1 MAKAKVV
8 TALALTVV
16 MLVVM
21 TGLAA
26 ADCPEQIE
34 ILPDG
39 SSGHP
44 GNLTELGSP
53 LVINNDGVTPTNI
66 DIGLWDYLSDS
77 PAGQPHTMKVWI
89 APISA
94 GASANDINITVTER
108 SGGATASG
116 VGTSTSPVVLNW
128 TQDNAGN
135 SAFDYIDLS
144 LISHGP
150 DGAKYQLNVED
161 TGYCAGNC
169 TDPNVAKDHDLENLE
184 LHNVPEFAT
193 IAIPVAAILGLLFF
207 YNHRKRKE
215 E

>member
-1 MAKAKVV
+1 MGKAKVI
-8 TALALTVV
+8 TALALTTV

-44 GNLTELGSP
+44 KNLTELGSP

-77 PAGQPHTMKVWI
+77 PAGQKHTMKVWI

-116 VGTSTSPVVLNW
+116 VGTLTSPVVLIW
-128 TQDNAGN
+128 TQDNGGN

-161 TGYCAGNC
+161 TGYG
-169 TDPNVAKDHDLENLE
+169 TNVAIDHDLENLE
-184 LHNVPEFAT
+184 LHNVPEFTT

-207 YNHRKRKE
+207 YSRRKRKE

>member
-1 MAKAKVV
+1 MAKAKVI

-44 GNLTELGSP
+44 GNLDELGSP
-53 LVINNDGVTPTNI
+53 LVISNDGVTPTNI
-66 DIGLWDYLSDS
+66 DIALWDYLSDS
-77 PAGQPHTMKVWI
+77 PENQPHTMKVWI
-89 APISA
+89 SSVNGSSP
-94 GASANDINITVTER
+94 GDINITVTER

-128 TQDNAGN
+128 TQDEGGN

-150 DGAKYQLNVED
+150 DGEKYQLNVED

-169 TDPNVAKDHDLENLE
+169 SDPDVAADHDLENLE
-184 LHNVPEFAT
+184 LRNVPEFTT

>member
-1 MAKAKVV
+1 MRKAKVI

-21 TGLAA
+21 AGLAA

-44 GNLTELGSP
+44 KNLTELGSP

-77 PAGQPHTMKVWI
+77 PAGQKHTMKVWI

-116 VGTSTSPVVLNW
+116 VGTLTSPVVLIW
-128 TQDNAGN
+128 TQDNGGN

-161 TGYCAGNC
+161 TGYG
-169 TDPNVAKDHDLENLE
+169 TNVAIDHDLENLE
-184 LHNVPEFAT
+184 LHNVPEFTT

-207 YNHRKRKE
+207 YSHRKRKE

>member
-1 MAKAKVV
+1 VAKAKVI

-39 SSGHP
+39 SSGNPH
-44 GNLTELGSP
+44 NLTELESS
-53 LVINNDGVTPTNI
+53 LVISNDGVTPTNI

-77 PAGQPHTMKVWI
+77 PANQTHTMKVWI
-89 APISA
+89 APLST

-116 VGTSTSPVVLNW
+116 VGTEASPVVLIW

-161 TGYCAGNC
+161 TGYCG
-169 TDPNVAKDHDLENLE
+169 TVAKDHNLENLE
-184 LHNVPEFAT
+184 LRNVPEFTT

>member
-1 MAKAKVV
+1 MRKAKVI

-16 MLVVM
+16 MLMVM
-21 TGLAA
+21 AGLAA

-44 GNLTELGSP
+44 KNLTELGSP

-77 PAGQPHTMKVWI
+77 PANQTHTMKVWI
-89 APISA
+89 APIST

-116 VGTSTSPVVLNW
+116 VGTLTSPVVLIW
-128 TQDNAGN
+128 TQDDPGN

-169 TDPNVAKDHDLENLE
+169 SDPNVATDHDLENLE
-184 LHNVPEFAT
+184 LRNVPEFAT